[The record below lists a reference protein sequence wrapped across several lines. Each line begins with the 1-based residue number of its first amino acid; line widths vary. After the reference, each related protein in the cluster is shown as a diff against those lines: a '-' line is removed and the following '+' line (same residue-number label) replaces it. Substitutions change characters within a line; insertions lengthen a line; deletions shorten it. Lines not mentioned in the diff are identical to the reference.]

1 MYRSS
6 QREWF
11 IKDKEWGKSLT
22 VDDFLPS
29 MAAFFYNGDTFRTDI
44 IDGIIAKVSELRD
57 AVREVRSG
65 RGSDA

>member
-29 MAAFFYNGDTFRTDI
+29 MEAFFYNGDTFRTDI

>member
-1 MYRSS
+1 
-6 QREWF
+6 
-11 IKDKEWGKSLT
+11 
-22 VDDFLPS
+22 